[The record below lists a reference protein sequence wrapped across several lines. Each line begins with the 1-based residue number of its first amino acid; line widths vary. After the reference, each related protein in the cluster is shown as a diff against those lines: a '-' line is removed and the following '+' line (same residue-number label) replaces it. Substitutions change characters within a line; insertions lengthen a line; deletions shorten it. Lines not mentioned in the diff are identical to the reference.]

1 MGAGVRL
8 PSLPRRFSSPLLD
21 FFFFNHRY
29 YYYYFFP
36 KRGDVGERS
45 PGRAL
50 PHCQAEGC
58 AQKDPAALKFGPA

>member
-21 FFFFNHRY
+21 FFFLIIVIIIIII
-29 YYYYFFP
+29 FP